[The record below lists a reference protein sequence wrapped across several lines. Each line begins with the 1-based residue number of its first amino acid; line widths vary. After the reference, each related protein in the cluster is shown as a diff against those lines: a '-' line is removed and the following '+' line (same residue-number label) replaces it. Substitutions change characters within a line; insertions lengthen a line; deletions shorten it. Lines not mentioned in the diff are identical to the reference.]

1 MTLVPIRIVPDPV
14 LRAKAAPIAKIDHV
28 AESLLDDM
36 LQTMY
41 DAPGIGLAA
50 PQIGVSLRAIVM
62 DLGNREDRAGAEV
75 WQMINPEIIAR
86 SDEESA
92 YEEGCLSIPGVAAE
106 VVRPA
111 MVRVRYLAR
120 NGKTEEMEASGLL
133 ATCVQ
138 HEIDHLNG
146 VLYIDYISK
155 LKRDVLLRKM
165 KKLLAEKA
173 DDTPER
179 EHNL

>member
-1 MTLVPIRIVPDPV
+1 MPIVPIRIVPDPV
-14 LRAKAAPIAKIDHV
+14 LRAKAAPVPKIDRSV
-28 AESLLDDM
+28 EGLLDNM

-50 PQIGVSLRAIVM
+50 PQIGVGLRAIVM
-62 DLGNREDRAGAEV
+62 DLGLRDDKPGAEL
-75 WQMINPEIIAR
+75 WQMVNPEIIAQ
-86 SDEESA
+86 SAEEST
-92 YEEGCLSIPGVAAE
+92 YEEGCLSIPGVSAE
-106 VVRPA
+106 VTRPA

-120 NGKTEEMEASGLL
+120 DGKTQEMEASGLL

-155 LKRDVLLRKM
+155 LKRDVLVRKM
-165 KKLLAEKA
+165 KKLRAEKA
-173 DDTPER
+173 ADDAER
-179 EHNL
+179 GHNL